1 MAANL
6 HLDLYNFEEAA
17 AQQSRYVLT
26 SPRSLEVNL
35 HKIIHSRNF
44 SVFNTQNVVE

>member
-35 HKIIHSRNF
+35 HKINTLQKLQC
-44 SVFNTQNVVE
+44 VTQNVVK

>member
-35 HKIIHSRNF
+35 YKIVYSRNF
-44 SVFNTQNVVE
+44 SVLHKM